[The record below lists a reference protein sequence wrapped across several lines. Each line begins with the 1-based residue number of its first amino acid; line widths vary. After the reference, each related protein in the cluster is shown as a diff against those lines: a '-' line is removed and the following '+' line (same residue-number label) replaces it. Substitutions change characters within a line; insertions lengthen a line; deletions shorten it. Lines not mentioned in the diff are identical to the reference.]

1 MSLTNDDSGNPERVY
16 EGSVVTDH
24 GEQNSPLVIVAIDDD
39 PGILGLYRAVMS
51 GMGVR
56 FESSIDPRQALD
68 LVATHDPSLVIL
80 DLTMPGIDGME
91 LLHRIKSRDPQTRVV
106 MITGNYTIDTAVKAI
121 QEGAIDYV
129 CKPVTAEKLRELVTR
144 VRSLV
149 TQEERTRALERE
161 LADVSN
167 LEGIIGHSPRMLE
180 VFDLIRRV
188 APHFHTA
195 LITGEPGSEKE
206 IVARALH
213 NLSSGKN
220 QRFTVF
226 KCGALAAD
234 VVDNQLSGHR
244 GEAFAG
250 AVDDE
255 ARLSEW
261 ASGGTVFLNE
271 VGDLNAAAQSKLL
284 QVFEKGEAQELGLP
298 QTQQVNV
305 QVIASTSRDLQV
317 ETQSGRFRP
326 DLWYRLSTVQIHLPA
341 LRERMDDI
349 LLLARHFLA
358 RFSPQYGKD
367 VRRMSRGAEAALLA
381 YSWPGN
387 VHELENIIGRACM
400 LTTSHILDCGDLP
413 AEVVL
418 PGYTDD
424 DAWHR
429 GMRGPAPGSAQR
441 PASPTTLRQKIRE
454 ILVH

>member
-1 MSLTNDDSGNPERVY
+1 MSVTNDDSGNPERVH
-16 EGSVVTDH
+16 EASVATNP
-24 GEQNSPLVIVAIDDD
+24 GEKNPPLVIVAIDDD
-39 PGILGLYRAVMS
+39 PATLRFYETALGSMD
-51 GMGVR
+51 VR
-56 FESSIDPRQALD
+56 LESTTDPGKALE
-68 LVATHDPSLVIL
+68 LIAAHDPSLVIL

-129 CKPVTAEKLRELVTR
+129 CKPVSVEKVRELVAR

-149 TQEERTRALERE
+149 DQEARATALERE
-161 LADVSN
+161 LVEVCN
-167 LEGIIGHSPRMLE
+167 LEGIIGRSPGMLE

-188 APHFHTA
+188 APHFRTA
-195 LITGEPGSEKE
+195 LITGETGSGKE

-226 KCGALAAD
+226 KCGALADD

-244 GEAFAG
+244 GGASAG
-250 AVDDE
+250 AVADE
-255 ARLSEW
+255 AGLFEW
-261 ASGGTVFLNE
+261 ASGGTVFLDE
-271 VGDLNAAAQSKLL
+271 VGELNAAAQSKLL
-284 QVFEKGEAQELGLP
+284 QVLEKGEVQELGLP

-305 QVIASTSRDLQV
+305 HVVASTSRDLQV

-326 DLWYRLSTVQIHLPA
+326 DLGYRLSMVQIHLPA

-358 RFSPQYGKD
+358 RFSSQYGKD
-367 VRRMSRGAEAALLA
+367 LRRMSRGAEAALLA

-387 VHELENIIGRACM
+387 VRELENVIGRACM

-424 DAWHR
+424 VLHR
-429 GMRGPAPGSAQR
+429 GLRGPDLGSVQK
-441 PASPTTLRQKIRE
+441 PSSPTTLRQKIRE
-454 ILVH
+454 ILDH

>member
-1 MSLTNDDSGNPERVY
+1 MSVTNDDSGNPEHVH
-16 EGSVVTDH
+16 EGTVATNP
-24 GEQNSPLVIVAIDDD
+24 GEKNSPLVIVAIDDD
-39 PGILGLYRAVMS
+39 PAILRFYETTLGS
-51 GMGVR
+51 MGVR
-56 FESSIDPRQALD
+56 LESSTDPRETLELIAAQ
-68 LVATHDPSLVIL
+68 DPSLVIL

-106 MITGNYTIDTAVKAI
+106 MISGNYTIDTAVKAI

-129 CKPVTAEKLRELVTR
+129 CKPVSVEKVRELVAR
-144 VRSLV
+144 VRSRV
-149 TQEERTRALERE
+149 DQEARATALERE
-161 LADVSN
+161 LVEVCN
-167 LEGIIGHSPRMLE
+167 LEGIIGRSPGMLE

-188 APHFHTA
+188 APHFRTA
-195 LITGEPGSEKE
+195 LITGETGSGKE

-226 KCGALAAD
+226 KCGALADD

-244 GEAFAG
+244 GGASAG
-250 AVDDE
+250 AVADE
-255 ARLSEW
+255 AGLFEW
-261 ASGGTVFLNE
+261 ASGGTVFLDE
-271 VGDLNAAAQSKLL
+271 VGELNAAAQSKLL
-284 QVFEKGEAQELGLP
+284 QVLEKGEAQELGLP

-305 QVIASTSRDLQV
+305 RVVASTSRDLQV

-424 DAWHR
+424 DVLHR
-429 GMRGPAPGSAQR
+429 GLRGPDLGSVQK
-441 PASPTTLRQKIRE
+441 PSSPTTLRQKIRE
-454 ILVH
+454 ILDH

>member
-1 MSLTNDDSGNPERVY
+1 MSLPNADLGDSERGG
-16 EGSVVTDH
+16 EGLGAANSA
-24 GEQNSPLVIVAIDDD
+24 EQNHPLVILAIDDD
-39 PGILGLYRAVMS
+39 PGILGFYQAVMS

-56 FESSIDPRQALD
+56 FESSTDPRQALD
-68 LVATHDPSLVIL
+68 LVATHDPNLVIL

-91 LLHRIKSRDPQTRVV
+91 TLHCIKSRDPQTRVV

-167 LEGIIGHSPRMLE
+167 LEGIIGHSPLMLE

-188 APHFHTA
+188 APHFRTA
-195 LITGEPGSEKE
+195 LITGEPGSGKE

-226 KCGALAAD
+226 KCGVLAD
-234 VVDNQLSGHR
+234 SVVDNQLSDQR
-244 GEAFAG
+244 GEAS
-250 AVDDE
+250 AVD
-255 ARLSEW
+255 W
-261 ASGGTVFLNE
+261 ASGGTVFLDE
-271 VGDLNAAAQSKLL
+271 VGELNAAAQSILL
-284 QVFEKGEAQELGLP
+284 QVLEKGAPHELGLP
-298 QTQQVNV
+298 LTQQVNV
-305 QVIASTSRDLQV
+305 QVVASTSRDLQV

-349 LLLARHFLA
+349 PLLARHFLA
-358 RFSPQYGKD
+358 RFRTQYGKD
-367 VRRMSRGAEAALLA
+367 LRGMSRGAEAALLA

-387 VHELENIIGRACM
+387 VRELENVIGRACM

-424 DAWHR
+424 ALHR
-429 GMRGPAPGSAQR
+429 GMRGPDFGSGQK
-441 PASPTTLRQKIRE
+441 PSSPTTLRQKIRE
-454 ILVH
+454 ILDH